1 MKTLFHIL
9 FFFLGLLV
17 IISALLIFFG
27 IGDKPEVQLGWSLS
41 HDDIIRAKKILHEGS
56 KTRPDEIGTI
66 ELTREDLNLAANYLL
81 NRYSKSAAVIELK
94 NNKVRFHVT
103 MTLPENRIGRYIN
116 ISFRLGNENTG
127 ELPGITKFKAGKLLL
142 PAKLAAFV
150 IDTIIRHTFLNDYF
164 ILATRPIKAVHID
177 DKKLSITY
185 YSSTETLIQARNF
198 LTSGNNNNPAMS
210 IYQQKLTDIVAKHD
224 PEWRLSLA
232 ELLQPLFALAY
243 QRSTLE
249 TAIEENRIAI
259 FTVNDY
265 VNKKE
270 TNRFLS
276 SPLLKFSSGKHYP
289 AFLYKRIDLAQ
300 HFIGSAAITAS
311 VNGQI
316 AKAVGEEKELSDAQS
331 GSGFS
336 FVDLAADK
344 AGTRFGEMATS
355 SPENARKIQ
364 KAMSMIKDY
373 NDFMPDPRDLP
384 ENMNET
390 DFKKRYESVNSLAFQ
405 EISKLI
411 DARISATPIYN
422 KDLR

>member
-1 MKTLFHIL
+1 MKTLLRLLLLSLSIL
-9 FFFLGLLV
+9 
-17 IISALLIFFG
+17 IIIAALLIFFG
-27 IGDKPEVQLGWSLS
+27 IGDKPEVQLGWTLGR
-41 HDDIIRAKKILHEGS
+41 DDILRAKKILHEGS

-66 ELTREDLNLAANYLL
+66 ELSQEDLNLAANYLL
-81 NRYSKSAAVIELK
+81 NRYSQSAATIELK
-94 NNKVRFHVT
+94 NNKVRVNVT
-103 MTLPENRIGRYIN
+103 MTLPENRIGRYVN
-116 ISFRLGNENTG
+116 ISFRLGNENDG

-150 IDTIIRHTFLNDYF
+150 IDNIIRHTFLNEYF

-177 DKKLSITY
+177 EQKVAITY

-198 LTSGNNNNPAMS
+198 LTSGNSTNHPAMTL
-210 IYQQKLTDIVAKHD
+210 YQQKLAGIIARHD

-249 TAIEENRIAI
+249 TAIEENRMVI

-265 VNKKE
+265 VNKTE
-270 TNRFLS
+270 TSRFLS
-276 SPLLKFSSGKHYP
+276 SPLLKSAGKNYP

-300 HFIGSAAITAS
+300 HFIGSAALTAS
-311 VNGQI
+311 VNGQV
-316 AKAVGEEKELSDAQS
+316 AKVAGEEKELSDAQG

-355 SPENARKIQ
+355 SPANARGIQ
-364 KAMSMIKDY
+364 KAMSAIKDY
-373 NDFMPDPRDLP
+373 SDFMPDPRDLP
-384 ENMNET
+384 ENMSEV
-390 DFKKRYESVNSLAFQ
+390 DFKARYQSVNSAAYQTL
-405 EISKLI
+405 SKQI
-411 DARISATPIYN
+411 DARIAALPIYAQP
-422 KDLR
+422 